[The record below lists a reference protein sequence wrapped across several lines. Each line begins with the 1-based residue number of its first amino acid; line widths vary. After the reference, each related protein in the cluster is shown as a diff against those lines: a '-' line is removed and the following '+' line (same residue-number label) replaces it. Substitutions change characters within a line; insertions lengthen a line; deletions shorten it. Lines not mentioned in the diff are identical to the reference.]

1 MVNNRYLTMFED
13 YLKLV
18 KRASDNTIIAYT
30 KDVRRFLSS
39 VDKELKDINHSDIE
53 KFIKSL
59 SKGEITGGHV
69 VESTISRYLSALKS
83 FFSYMELAGIMNSN
97 PVEKVRHPRLRRKV
111 PDFLSPEEVVELL
124 NVFDN
129 EKNLR
134 EKTILSLLYYCGLR
148 VSELCNLRVEDVS
161 LSPPYIKILMGK
173 GNKDRLVPLN
183 EKVVQ
188 LVEEYLEKE
197 RPRFYLFPGKRNSS
211 LKMYESTVFRIL
223 KKAAKKAGIRKNVH
237 PHVLRHSFATH
248 LVMNNVSVKVV
259 QELLGHSNLSTTSI
273 YLHVADKEKYDA
285 VKKLG

>member
-1 MVNNRYLTMFED
+1 MSKDRYLTMYED

-18 KRASDNTIIAYT
+18 KRASENTVIAYI
-30 KDVRRFLSS
+30 KDVRRFLEF
-39 VDKELKDINHSDIE
+39 VNKEMKDVNHSDVE

-83 FFSYMELAGIMNSN
+83 FFSYMELAGIISSN
-97 PVEKVRHPRLRRKV
+97 PVEKVRHPRLRRKI
-111 PDFLSPEEVVELL
+111 PDFLSPQEVSDLL
-124 NVFDN
+124 NVFDM

-148 VSELCNLRVEDVS
+148 VSELCNLRLEDVS
-161 LSPPYIKILMGK
+161 LSPPYIKVLMGK

-188 LVEEYLEKE
+188 FLEEYLEKE
-197 RPRFYLFPGKRNSS
+197 KPRFYLFPGKRNAS
-211 LKMYESTVFRIL
+211 LKMSESTVFRIL
-223 KKAAKKAGIRKNVH
+223 KKASKKAGIKKNVH